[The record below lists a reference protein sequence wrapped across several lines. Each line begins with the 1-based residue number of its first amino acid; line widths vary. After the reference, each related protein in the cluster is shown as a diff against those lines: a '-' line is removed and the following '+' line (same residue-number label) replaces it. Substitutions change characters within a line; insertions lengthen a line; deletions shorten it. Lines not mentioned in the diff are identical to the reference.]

1 MTSPAPSPM
10 VRARLGAPLRSNNVR
25 VAGMSLLQRVRRS
38 TARRFE
44 VRRCP

>member
-10 VRARLGAPLRSNNVR
+10 VRAHLGAPLRSNNVR
-25 VAGMSLLQRVRRS
+25 IAGMSLLQHVRRP

-44 VRRCP
+44 VWRYP